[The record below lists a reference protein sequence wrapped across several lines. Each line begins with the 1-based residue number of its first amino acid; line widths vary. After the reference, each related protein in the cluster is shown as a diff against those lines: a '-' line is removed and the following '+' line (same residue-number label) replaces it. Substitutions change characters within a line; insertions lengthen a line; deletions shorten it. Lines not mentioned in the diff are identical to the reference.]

1 MRTFDLIIMK
11 MIDYSPICHQIFPE
25 EDRAMEIKYKI
36 WLEKDGK
43 VVFGHGREELF
54 QAIDECHS
62 LNAAAKKL
70 NMSYR
75 AAWGRLKAA
84 EERLGVKLVE
94 SDTAKKGM
102 TLTPAAKVLLDKFRQ
117 LEKDADVY
125 LRKTSRELAVLIESD
140 DGPDA
145 DRKKK

>member
-1 MRTFDLIIMK
+1 
-11 MIDYSPICHQIFPE
+11 
-25 EDRAMEIKYKI
+25 MEIKYKI

-54 QAIDECHS
+54 QAIDECRS

-75 AAWGRLKAA
+75 AAWGRLRAS

-102 TLTPAAKVLLDKFRQ
+102 TLTPAAKALLEKFRQ
-117 LEKDADVY
+117 LEEDADVY
-125 LRKTSRELAVLIESD
+125 LRKTSRELAVLMESD
-140 DGPDA
+140 GGPDA
-145 DRKKK
+145 HREKKEQI

>member
-1 MRTFDLIIMK
+1 
-11 MIDYSPICHQIFPE
+11 
-25 EDRAMEIKYKI
+25 MEIKYKI

-54 QAIDECHS
+54 LAIDECRS

-75 AAWGRLKAA
+75 AAWGRLKAS

-117 LEKDADVY
+117 LEKDADAY
-125 LRKTSRELAVLIESD
+125 LRRTSRELAVLIESD
-140 DGPDA
+140 PGPDA
-145 DRKKK
+145 DREKKGQF

>member
-1 MRTFDLIIMK
+1 L
-11 MIDYSPICHQIFPE
+11 
-25 EDRAMEIKYKI
+25 EIKYKI

-54 QAIDECHS
+54 QAIDECRS

-75 AAWGRLKAA
+75 AAWGRVRAS

-94 SDTAKKGM
+94 TDDARKGM
-102 TLTPAAKVLLDKFRQ
+102 TLTPTAKALLGKFRQ
-117 LEKDADVY
+117 LEKDADAY
-125 LRKTSRELAVLIESD
+125 LRRTGRELSALMESD
-140 DGPDA
+140 DGPDT

>member
-1 MRTFDLIIMK
+1 
-11 MIDYSPICHQIFPE
+11 
-25 EDRAMEIKYKI
+25 MEIKYKI

-75 AAWGRLKAA
+75 AAWGRLRAS

-102 TLTPAAKVLLDKFRQ
+102 TLTPAAKILLDKFRQ
-117 LEKDADVY
+117 LEKDADAY
-125 LRKTSRELAVLIESD
+125 LRKTSRELAALMEGD
-140 DGPDA
+140 GGPDA
-145 DRKKK
+145 DREKKGPL

>member
-1 MRTFDLIIMK
+1 
-11 MIDYSPICHQIFPE
+11 
-25 EDRAMEIKYKI
+25 MEIKYKI

-54 QAIDECHS
+54 QAIDECRS

-75 AAWGRLKAA
+75 AAWGRLKAS

-102 TLTPAAKVLLDKFRQ
+102 TLTPAAKALLHKFRQ
-117 LEKDADVY
+117 LEKDVDIY
-125 LRKTSRELAVLIESD
+125 LRRTARELAVLLESD
-140 DGPDA
+140 GEPDA
-145 DRKKK
+145 DPKKKEQL

>member
-1 MRTFDLIIMK
+1 L
-11 MIDYSPICHQIFPE
+11 
-25 EDRAMEIKYKI
+25 EIKYKI

-54 QAIDECHS
+54 QAIDECRS

-75 AAWGRLKAA
+75 AAWGRLRAS
-84 EERLGVKLVE
+84 EERLGIKLVE

-140 DGPDA
+140 AGPDA
-145 DRKKK
+145 DRKKKGQI

>member
-1 MRTFDLIIMK
+1 
-11 MIDYSPICHQIFPE
+11 
-25 EDRAMEIKYKI
+25 MEIKYKI

-75 AAWGRLKAA
+75 AAWGRLRAS

-94 SDTAKKGM
+94 SNTSKKGM
-102 TLTPAAKVLLDKFRQ
+102 TLTLAARHSGKVPATG
-117 LEKDADVY
+117 KDADTY
-125 LRKTSRELAVLIESD
+125 LRKTSREIAALMKIMACPMQAGE
-140 DGPDA
+140 
-145 DRKKK
+145 KKKQRWF

>member
-1 MRTFDLIIMK
+1 
-11 MIDYSPICHQIFPE
+11 
-25 EDRAMEIKYKI
+25 MEIKYKI

-54 QAIDECHS
+54 QAINECLS

-75 AAWGRLKAA
+75 AAWGRLRAS
-84 EERLGVKLVE
+84 EERLGIKLVK
-94 SDTAKKGM
+94 SDSAKKGM
-102 TLTPAAKVLLDKFRQ
+102 ILTPAAKALLDKFRQ

-125 LRKTSRELAVLIESD
+125 LKNTSRELAALMESD
-140 DGPDA
+140 DGQDA